1 MRGRFASGRARS
13 GLCDPLS
20 DSAVR
25 MMEPGGVPLEAG
37 TTGRSDGVRVALDAM
52 GGDRGAEINVE
63 GAVLA
68 ARELGASVILVG
80 IEEELRNHL
89 RQHAVQGLH
98 LTLRHAPEVVNME
111 ESPSTAVRRKKQS
124 SIRIGMDLVKRG
136 EAEAFVSAG
145 NTGAVMATA
154 MLTLGMLPGVERP
167 AIAVV
172 VPTLTGRAVL
182 LDAGANVD
190 CKPRHLTQFAIM
202 GNVYARDVLGLARP
216 RVGLL
221 SIGEEESKGNE
232 LTKEVFKELE
242 DEASLNFIGNVE
254 GRDVFNGN
262 SDVIVCDGFTGN
274 VALKI
279 SESVLDAM
287 FTLLREELGR
297 DLRGKAGSLLLLPA
311 FKRFKRRVDPTEL
324 GGAPLLGVNGV
335 CVISHGRST
344 GNAIKNAIRAARE
357 CVANKVISH
366 IREGIALS

>member
-1 MRGRFASGRARS
+1 VEREKTSRGATGST
-13 GLCDPLS
+13 L
-20 DSAVR
+20 
-25 MMEPGGVPLEAG
+25 PGV
-37 TTGRSDGVRVALDAM
+37 VRVALDAM
-52 GGDRGAEINVE
+52 GGDRGPEVNVE
-63 GAVLA
+63 GAVTA
-68 ARELGASVILVG
+68 AREFGTAVILVG
-80 IEEELRNHL
+80 VEEELQRHL
-89 RQHAVQGLH
+89 RQHETHGLP
-98 LTLRHAPEVVNME
+98 LIVRHAPEVVEMG
-111 ESPSTAVRRKKQS
+111 ESPLIALRRKKHS
-124 SIRIGMDLVKRG
+124 SIRIGLDLVKRG
-136 EAEAFVSAG
+136 EADAFVSAG

-154 MLTLGMLPGVERP
+154 VVVLGPLPGVERP

-172 VPTLTGRAVL
+172 VPTLTGHAVL

-190 CKPRHLTQFAIM
+190 SKARHLVQFAIM
-202 GNVYARDVLGLARP
+202 GNVYARDFLGLPRP

-232 LTKEVFKELE
+232 LTREVFKELE

-254 GRDVFNGN
+254 GRAVFNGTT
-262 SDVIVCDGFTGN
+262 DVIVCDGFTGN

-287 FTLLREELGR
+287 FTLLREELGK

-311 FKRFKRRVDPTEL
+311 FERFKRRVDPSEY

-344 GNAIKNAIRAARE
+344 GRAIKNAVRAAAE
-357 CVANKVISH
+357 CVANKVITH

>member
-1 MRGRFASGRARS
+1 VEREETSRGATGSTR
-13 GLCDPLS
+13 
-20 DSAVR
+20 
-25 MMEPGGVPLEAG
+25 PGV
-37 TTGRSDGVRVALDAM
+37 VRVALDAM
-52 GGDRGAEINVE
+52 GGDRGPEVNVE
-63 GAVLA
+63 GAVTA
-68 ARELGASVILVG
+68 AREFGTAVILVG
-80 IEEELRNHL
+80 VEEELQRHL
-89 RQHAVQGLH
+89 RQHETHGLP
-98 LTLRHAPEVVNME
+98 LTVRHAPEVVEMG
-111 ESPSTAVRRKKQS
+111 ESPLIALRRKKHS
-124 SIRIGMDLVKRG
+124 SIRIGLDLVKRG
-136 EAEAFVSAG
+136 EADAFVSAG

-154 MLTLGMLPGVERP
+154 VVVLGPLPGVERP

-172 VPTLTGRAVL
+172 VPTLTGHAVL

-190 CKPRHLTQFAIM
+190 SKARHLVQFAIM
-202 GNVYARDVLGLARP
+202 GNVYARDFLGLPRP

-232 LTKEVFKELE
+232 LTREVFKELE

-254 GRDVFNGN
+254 GRDVFNGT

-287 FTLLREELGR
+287 FTLLREELGK

-311 FKRFKRRVDPTEL
+311 FKRFKRRVDPSEF

-344 GNAIKNAIRAARE
+344 GKAIKNAVRTAAE
-357 CVANKVISH
+357 CVANKVITH